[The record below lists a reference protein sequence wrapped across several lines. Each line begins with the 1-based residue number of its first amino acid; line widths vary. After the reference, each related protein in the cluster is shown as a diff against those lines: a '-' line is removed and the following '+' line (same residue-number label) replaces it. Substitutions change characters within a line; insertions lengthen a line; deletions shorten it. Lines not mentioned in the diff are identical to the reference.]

1 MNIFML
7 NPPFHPKYSRSQRS
21 PAVIKSGVMYYPIW
35 LAYATGALEQSGF
48 EVQLVDAPA
57 AGYDLSDVLDQVKVF
72 HPRLVVVDTSTP
84 SIYND
89 VEVVEAIKGQLPD
102 AFMLLVGPHVSALP
116 EESLRLSQAVDG
128 VARRE
133 YDATVRDLAQTL
145 VDGDELSAVRGLSYR
160 ENDGTIV
167 HNAERPYI
175 ENLDALPFVSQVYK
189 EHLNIENYFYS
200 ITRYPEVAMV
210 TGRGCPYRCSYCVWP
225 QTLTGHQYRR
235 RSVTNVA
242 DEFEFIAQELPQ
254 VKEVFIEDDTLT
266 VDEDRAIALAKELI
280 HRGNKL
286 SFTANSR
293 PDVSYETLRWL
304 KRAGLRLLCVGFESG
319 DQKVLDAMH
328 KGTKVEQFYTFR
340 QAARKAGVLVHGCF
354 MAGNAGETRESL
366 DATLTLAKRL
376 EPDTAQFFPLMV
388 YPGTEAYAWAKRK
401 RYLNADDFSAWLT
414 PEGLH
419 RSTTHL
425 PNLSSEEIVKW
436 CDDAR
441 RSFYLRPRYFLS
453 KVKQIITHPDE
464 ARRILRAAGVFL
476 RYLLRPSL
484 STSESPKEKSS
495 ENTGAQSA

>member
-1 MNIFML
+1 ML

-35 LAYATGALEQSGF
+35 LAYATGVLEQSGF
-48 EVQLVDAPA
+48 HVKLVDAPA
-57 AGYDLSDVLDQVKVF
+57 AGYTLTDVLDQIKVF
-72 HPRLVVVDTSTP
+72 QPRLVVVDTSTP

-89 VEVVEAIKGQLPD
+89 VEVAEAIKALLPD

-116 EESLRLSQAVDG
+116 DESLRLSQAVDG

-133 YDATVRDLAQTL
+133 YDATVRDLAYAL
-145 VDGDELSAVRGLSYR
+145 DAGDELTAVLGLSYR
-160 ENDGTIV
+160 ENDGAVV
-167 HNAERPYI
+167 HNADRPYI
-175 ENLDALPFVSQVYK
+175 KDLDALPFVSQIYK
-189 EHLNIENYFYS
+189 EHLDIENYFYS
-200 ITRYPEVAMV
+200 ITRYPEVAIV
-210 TGRGCPYRCSYCVWP
+210 TGRGCPYHCSYCVWP

-235 RSVTNVA
+235 RSVANVA
-242 DEFEFIAQELPQ
+242 DEFDFIAQELPQ

-266 VDEDRAIALAKELI
+266 VDEERAIALAQELI
-280 HRGNKL
+280 RRGNKL

-304 KRAGLRLLCVGFESG
+304 KKAGLRLLCVGFESG
-319 DQKVLDAMH
+319 DQRVLDAMQ

-340 QAARKAGVLVHGCF
+340 QAARRAGVLIHGCF
-354 MAGNAGETRESL
+354 MAGNAGETRASL
-366 DATLTLAKRL
+366 NATLTLAKRL

-388 YPGTEAYAWAKRK
+388 YPGTQAYKWAEQNGC
-401 RYLNADDFSAWLT
+401 LNADDFAAWLT
-414 PEGLH
+414 PDGLH

-453 KVKQIITHPDE
+453 KAKQIITHPDE
-464 ARRILRAAGVFL
+464 AGRILRAAKVFI

-484 STSESPKEKSS
+484 SNAESGEEKSPS
-495 ENTGAQSA
+495 